1 MKWTHRLNHTGR
13 ILTVFLLITYSAAC
27 THLPSGEKA
36 FKTFESCFAANLGL
50 ATVGGIGAGILATQL
65 AGGLTGSHSAAR
77 NVGTA
82 AGVAVGVMIAM
93 KAWKSCAAV
102 YNKSEVVTPP
112 TPTAR
117 PSTSGTAT
125 TQTPRLSLDSLKV
138 RVDGTENDPPQPE
151 FALSYLAA
159 SSATR
164 DIKAKFRHKV
174 EIVRFT
180 STDDNKMILADNSGN
195 AMHDSAGK
203 TIPLEAAARMP
214 RSQLAWVS
222 IAEDGRDDYIED
234 VVIQQ
239 GASAIYRHK
248 LQIPPR
254 AQLPLPLPV
263 PMRYTLAIEADNM
276 TTTRNVDFFIL
287 NTADRPKLYAASGA
301 NAAANAATTPTTRSL
316 KNSAP
321 ASGNDGGTKTNR
333 KVTLYSDTSAQ
344 RKSVGVLLKGITVTI
359 EDRATAIINNKPSD
373 WVKISSDKGSGWLP
387 ADFIS
392 GAR

>member
-1 MKWTHRLNHTGR
+1 MKWTNGLNHTGR
-13 ILTVFLLITYSAAC
+13 ILAVFLLVTYAAAC

-36 FKTFESCFAANLGL
+36 FKSFDSCFAANLGL

-77 NVGTA
+77 NVGAA

-93 KAWKSCAAV
+93 KAWKNCAAV

-112 TPTAR
+112 TPTTR
-117 PSTSGTAT
+117 PGTASAALA
-125 TQTPRLSLDSLKV
+125 QTPRLGLDSLKV
-138 RVDGTENDPPQPE
+138 RVEGTENDPPQPE

-159 SSATR
+159 NSATK

-195 AMHDSAGK
+195 ALHDSAGK

-214 RSQLAWVS
+214 RNQLFWVS

-239 GASAIYRHK
+239 GSSASYRHK
-248 LQIPPR
+248 LQVPPR

-263 PMRYTLAIEADNM
+263 PMRYTLTIEADNM
-276 TTTRNVDFFIL
+276 TATRTVDFSL
-287 NTADRPKLYAASGA
+287 LSTADRPKIYAASGA
-301 NAAANAATTPTTRSL
+301 NTAVSPTTRSL
-316 KNSAP
+316 KNSTP
-321 ASGNDGGTKTNR
+321 SNEGGAKTNR
-333 KVTLYSDTSAQ
+333 KVTLYSDTTGQ
-344 RKSVGVLLKGITVTI
+344 RKSVGVLHKGVSVTI
-359 EDRATAIINNKPSD
+359 EDRTTAIINNKPRD

>member
-1 MKWTHRLNHTGR
+1 MKWTRELNHTGR
-13 ILTVFLLITYSAAC
+13 ILAVFLLVTYAAAC

-36 FKTFESCFAANLGL
+36 FKSFDSCFAANLGL

-102 YNKSEVVTPP
+102 YNKSEVIAPATPA
-112 TPTAR
+112 AR
-117 PSTSGTAT
+117 PSTSNAAT
-125 TQTPRLSLDSLKV
+125 TQTPRLTLDTLKV
-138 RVDGTENDPPQPE
+138 RVEGTENDPPQPE

-159 SSATR
+159 SSAAK

-195 AMHDSAGK
+195 AMHDSTGK
-203 TIPLEAAARMP
+203 TIPLESAAHMP
-214 RSQLAWVS
+214 RNQLFWVS

-239 GASAIYRHK
+239 GSSASYRHK
-248 LQIPPR
+248 LQVPPR

-263 PMRYTLAIEADNM
+263 PMRYTLTVEADNM
-276 TTTRNVDFFIL
+276 TATRTVDFSL
-287 NTADRPKLYAASGA
+287 LSTADRPKIYAASGTNTA
-301 NAAANAATTPTTRSL
+301 PPPTTRSL
-316 KNSAP
+316 KSSTPN
-321 ASGNDGGTKTNR
+321 NDGGTKTTR
-333 KVTLYSDTSAQ
+333 KVTLYNDTTGQ
-344 RKSVGVLLKGITVTI
+344 RKSVGVLPKGASVTI
-359 EDRATAIINNKPSD
+359 EDRTTAIINNKPSD
-373 WVKISSDKGSGWLP
+373 WVKVSSDKGSGWLP